1 MGKGRSGGGGGG
13 GAAVVTRDKEKA
25 AAGYNEDT
33 RNLNFVTDHWQSG
46 AIAASIITGAGKAM
60 EQSLVDRGRR
70 GDPDWR
76 GYRANRNPTY
86 NAFRF
91 NGVAKMV
98 ARPEWNDLTFRFG
111 REGSPVLYVK
121 GSEARLQE
129 FSRAIKRHRP
139 DENGI
144 DRFPMRVK
152 RDARGDVVYKNA
164 ERTAHVSERNPM
176 QGTLRVWWD

>member
-13 GAAVVTRDKEKA
+13 GAAVATRDKDKA

-33 RNLNFVTDHWQSG
+33 RNLHFTTDHWQSG
-46 AIAASIITGAGKAM
+46 AVAASIITGAGKAM

-76 GYRANRNPTY
+76 GYKANKNPGY
-86 NAFRF
+86 NEFRF
-91 NGVAKMV
+91 NGVARMV
-98 ARPEWNDLTFRFG
+98 ARPEWNGLTFKFG

-121 GSEARLQE
+121 GPEAQLQA
-129 FSRAIKRHRP
+129 FSRAIRRHRP
-139 DENGI
+139 DENEI

-152 RDARGDVVYKNA
+152 HDARGNYIPKPGGG
-164 ERTAHVSERNPM
+164 HVSERNPM